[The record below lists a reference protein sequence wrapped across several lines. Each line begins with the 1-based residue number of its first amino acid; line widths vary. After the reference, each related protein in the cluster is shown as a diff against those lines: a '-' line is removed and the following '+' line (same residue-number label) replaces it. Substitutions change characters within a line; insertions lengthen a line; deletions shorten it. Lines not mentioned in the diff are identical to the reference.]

1 MLVLGIFS
9 LMIAVALPTVKISP
23 LLLIRVTSIILLYAA
38 ALSFNAMYI
47 QAIGSG
53 LGIYSGLFQVTSV
66 SQAIDVFLFTIG
78 ALVLLPWAPAN
89 IFSGSRGN
97 TNSTAITI
105 NSRIFTNYS
114 IHYMWCNIPSIK
126 CRSCINVLKY

>member
-38 ALSFNAMYI
+38 ALSFNALYI

-53 LGIYSGLFQVTSV
+53 LGIFSGLFQVTSV
-66 SQAIDVFLFTIG
+66 SQAIDVFIFTIG
-78 ALVLLPWAPAN
+78 ALVLLPWAPT
-89 IFSGSRGN
+89 IFSQVQKVTLVHQQLYLQFQN
-97 TNSTAITI
+97 T
-105 NSRIFTNYS
+105 
-114 IHYMWCNIPSIK
+114 H
-126 CRSCINVLKY
+126 